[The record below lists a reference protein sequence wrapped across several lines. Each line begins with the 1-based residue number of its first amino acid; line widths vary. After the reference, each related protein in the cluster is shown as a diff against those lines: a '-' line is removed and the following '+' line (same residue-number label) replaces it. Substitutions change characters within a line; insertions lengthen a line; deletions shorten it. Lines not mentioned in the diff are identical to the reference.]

1 MSPSFE
7 IHKRNREKWYIMQ
20 KNLRILTICA
30 AITVSLCA
38 AISPSQFPLVQTN
51 ESVAAQSIQY
61 SCKLP
66 PQGYDQERSNTAKG
80 KVTEIT
86 YQSKATNSNRTALV
100 YTPPGYSPDK
110 KYAVCYI
117 LHGIDGN
124 SSHWM
129 AGWTEPLC
137 RRSGSSVVRNI
148 TVKRIVP

>member
-1 MSPSFE
+1 
-7 IHKRNREKWYIMQ
+7 MQ

-100 YTPPGYSPDK
+100 YTRNMLCAISCTALTATAVTGWQAGRQSEY
-110 KYAVCYI
+110 YA
-117 LHGIDGN
+117 
-124 SSHWM
+124 
-129 AGWTEPLC
+129 
-137 RRSGSSVVRNI
+137 R
-148 TVKRIVP
+148 

>member
-1 MSPSFE
+1 MSPSFA

-66 PQGYDQERSNTAKG
+66 PQGYEQERSNTAKG

-110 KYAVCYI
+110 NMLCAISCTALTATAVTGWQAGAAERI
-117 LHGIDGN
+117 LCSI
-124 SSHWM
+124 
-129 AGWTEPLC
+129 
-137 RRSGSSVVRNI
+137 I
-148 TVKRIVP
+148 